1 MTTFISYHPASG
13 TELERVGSLPAAALE
28 RRVQQNAMAA
38 QEWRHSAF
46 AERSALLNRL
56 ASLLSANRERL
67 ALTMTQEMG
76 KLLSEGLAEVDRCAR
91 ECAYFA
97 AHGQAMLPL
106 ARSMTTFEPMG
117 TVLLLTSW
125 RFPLW
130 QVFRVLAPTLMAG
143 NALLL
148 KLAENLP
155 RCAREIEALLAEAEA
170 PYGLVFSL
178 LIGKPQVAT
187 LIADARVKALAFSG
201 NREDASRVA
210 ALAGQQL
217 KPIVLELDET
227 ELHVILDDADLE
239 QVVEAALRSRFRN
252 AGQLGHAARGF
263 MVTQGIA
270 DDFVDRLSVRLSELQ
285 SGDPEQLA
293 SSLGPLATRL
303 QRDELHQQVKA
314 ALAGGSRA
322 VLGCE
327 LPAGEGWYY
336 PASLLDG
343 VQPDMEVFRQQLSGP
358 LACVIRVPH
367 LDAITGMCR
376 ELGPDGTVSIWT
388 RDLTQGE
395 QLARRLPFGRSLVN
409 MDPYQGKGYPSG
421 LNPAP
426 EGRFNIKAFCHLK
439 TLYISV

>member
-1 MTTFISYHPASG
+1 MAFISYHPATG
-13 TELERVGSLPAAALE
+13 AEVERIDTLSASELE
-28 RRVQQNAMAA
+28 RRVQQSCQAA
-38 QEWRHSAF
+38 QAWRHSAF
-46 AERSALLNRL
+46 SERSALLNRL

-67 ALTMTQEMG
+67 ALCMTRDMG
-76 KLLSEGLAEVDRCAR
+76 KLLTEALAEVDRCAL

-117 TVLLLTSW
+117 TILLLSSW

-143 NALLL
+143 NVMLL

-155 RCAREIEALLAEAEA
+155 HCAREIESLLAEAGA
-170 PYGLVFSL
+170 PDGLVSSL
-178 LIGKPQVAT
+178 LITKSQVAT
-187 LIADARVKALAFSG
+187 LIADDRVKALAFSG

-227 ELHVILDDADLE
+227 ELHIILDDADLE
-239 QVVEAALRSRFRN
+239 LAVEAALRSRFRN

-263 MVTQGIA
+263 MVTPGIA
-270 DDFVDRLSVRLSELQ
+270 DDFVARLSARLAELQ
-285 SGDPEQLA
+285 PGEPDKLSA
-293 SSLGPLATRL
+293 TLGPLATRL
-303 QRDELHQQVKA
+303 QRDELHQQVQA
-314 ALAGGSRA
+314 ALADGAR
-322 VLGCE
+322 VVQGCE
-327 LPAGEGWYY
+327 LPVGEGWYY
-336 PASLLDG
+336 PASLLDW
-343 VQPDMEVFRQQLSGP
+343 VQPEMPVFRRQLSGP
-358 LACVIRVPH
+358 LACVLRVPH
-367 LDAITGMCR
+367 MDAIGEMCQ
-376 ELGPDGTVSIWT
+376 ELGPSGTVSIWT

-395 QLARRLPFGRSLVN
+395 RLARRLPFGSSLVN

-421 LNPAP
+421 FSPAP

-439 TLYISV
+439 TLLISV